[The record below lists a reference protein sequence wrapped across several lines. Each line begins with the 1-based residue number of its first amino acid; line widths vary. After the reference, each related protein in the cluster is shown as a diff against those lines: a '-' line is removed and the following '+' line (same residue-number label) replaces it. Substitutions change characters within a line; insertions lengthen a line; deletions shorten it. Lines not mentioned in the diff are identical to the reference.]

1 MAGLLGL
8 LSDAAELTSK
18 TAKVAPKVAK
28 AGEVMS
34 IPTEI
39 AAQFMKAADPAH
51 IRGAEI
57 MDMLKSGR
65 GSEVTDQMLD
75 MGDPV
80 LNARLNEYLY
90 KNADIPMDEASRMA
104 RAGKRFNLDQPLYRG
119 DQNPDLMAFNTGRF
133 AREGIGVTASNSP
146 DVASTYMTGNNPAL
160 YPLYAS
166 AERPLLVD
174 VGGRN
179 WTGIPADAST
189 NMGRLDTVLS
199 PDSYLDD
206 ENLFDLLHGNEVDWG
221 DRTATGMALTNTD
234 NVSRAA
240 QMAGFDQLQFN
251 DIVDR
256 GGAGKYST
264 SAANLPNKTVMTSDP
279 ANIRSRFARF
289 DPRLSHLKNLSAS
302 VGAGLLG
309 AGMMPKNDG
318 RR

>member
-34 IPTEI
+34 IPAEI
-39 AAQFMKAADPAH
+39 AAQFVKAADPAH

-90 KNADIPMDEASRMA
+90 KNADIPMDEASRM
-104 RAGKRFNLDQPLYRG
+104 Q
-119 DQNPDLMAFNTGRF
+119 
-133 AREGIGVTASNSP
+133 
-146 DVASTYMTGNNPAL
+146 
-160 YPLYAS
+160 
-166 AERPLLVD
+166 
-174 VGGRN
+174 
-179 WTGIPADAST
+179 
-189 NMGRLDTVLS
+189 
-199 PDSYLDD
+199 
-206 ENLFDLLHGNEVDWG
+206 
-221 DRTATGMALTNTD
+221 
-234 NVSRAA
+234 RAA
-240 QMAGFDQLQFN
+240 QMGLTENTIHGTATGKDFSAFKGADRYGSRLGQENYVAPNTKEGRELAAQF
-251 DIVDR
+251 
-256 GGAGKYST
+256 ST
-264 SAANLPNKTVMTSDP
+264 SDQGRIMPLFTPKPLDARNPNDRARFEQMMDEKNRLDDFRMSGGYSASGLPSWGKQWAIDTANEAGVPAMKLHERDWVTSDAVFDP
-279 ANIRSRFARF
+279 TKMRSQFARF

-309 AGMMPKNDG
+309 ANMMPNNDG
-318 RR
+318 SR

>member
-34 IPTEI
+34 IPADI
-39 AAQFMKAADPAH
+39 AAQFVKAADPAH
-51 IRGAEI
+51 IRGAEV

-90 KNADIPMDEASRMA
+90 KNADIPMDAASRMA
-104 RAGKRFNLDQPLYRG
+104 RAGEMGFDVGTPLYRG
-119 DQNPDLMAFNTGRF
+119 SNVDLADYGRNISSAEGGDGVTFLTDEKSTANTYARPRYRGDTGQNVAPALIRSSKFNEAGYTKPFPDNGTEAQINAWMSGMENFNRRLDPENAKSNYFNSEIERARAMGRDGVVIRQVEDDKINTFNTMP
-133 AREGIGVTASNSP
+133 SN
-146 DVASTYMTGNNPAL
+146 V
-160 YPLYAS
+160 YAS
-166 AERPLLVD
+166 
-174 VGGRN
+174 
-179 WTGIPADAST
+179 
-189 NMGRLDTVLS
+189 
-199 PDSYLDD
+199 
-206 ENLFDLLHGNEVDWG
+206 
-221 DRTATGMALTNTD
+221 
-234 NVSRAA
+234 
-240 QMAGFDQLQFN
+240 FN
-251 DIVDR
+251 
-256 GGAGKYST
+256 
-264 SAANLPNKTVMTSDP
+264 P

-309 AGMMPKNDG
+309 ANMMPNNDG
-318 RR
+318 SR